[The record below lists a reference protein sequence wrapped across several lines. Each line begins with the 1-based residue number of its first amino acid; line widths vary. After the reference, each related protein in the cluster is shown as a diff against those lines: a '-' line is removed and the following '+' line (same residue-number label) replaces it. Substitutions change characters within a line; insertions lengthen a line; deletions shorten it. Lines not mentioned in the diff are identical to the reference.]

1 MSSARLLLAS
11 GNPNK
16 LAELR
21 AILAVALDGALELL
35 TPSDVGG
42 LPEVEETGVTFA
54 ANAIL
59 KAHSGALVSGLACLA
74 DDSGLEVDEL
84 LGAPGVR
91 SARYA
96 GERANDTKNRAKLL
110 AELAGVPNERRRG
123 RFVCSLALVLPGGR
137 LGGLWNGQV
146 EGRIALAER
155 GQGGFGYDPL
165 FLCEEGPA
173 ELRSRTFAELSS
185 AQKAQISHRGRALA
199 EFARDLP
206 SLFGSRQTRPRAQPR

>member
-1 MSSARLLLAS
+1 MSGLRLLLAS
-11 GNPNK
+11 GNPKK

-21 AILAVALDGALELL
+21 SILSNSLAGAFELL

-59 KAHSGALVSGLACLA
+59 KAHSGALASGLACLA

-96 GERANDTKNRAKLL
+96 GERASDEQNRAKLL
-110 AELAGVPNERRRG
+110 AELAGVPAGRRRG
-123 RFVCSLALVLPGGR
+123 RFVCSLALVLPDGR
-137 LGGLWNGQV
+137 LAGLWNGRI
-146 EGRIALAER
+146 EGHIALAER
-155 GQGGFGYDPL
+155 GSGGFGYDPL
-165 FLCEEGPA
+165 FSCAEGPA
-173 ELRSRTFAELSS
+173 SLRERTFAELSP
-185 AQKAQISHRGRALA
+185 AEKAQISHRGRALA

-206 SLFGSRQTRPRAQPR
+206 SLFGSLQT

>member
-1 MSSARLLLAS
+1 MSGLRLLLAS
-11 GNPNK
+11 GNPKK

-21 AILAVALDGALELL
+21 SILSNSLAGAFELL
-35 TPSDVGG
+35 TPSEVGG

-59 KAHSGALVSGLACLA
+59 KAHSGALASGLACLA

-96 GERANDTKNRAKLL
+96 GERASDEQNRAKLL
-110 AELAGVPNERRRG
+110 AELAGVPAGRRRG
-123 RFVCSLALVLPGGR
+123 RFVCSLALVLPDGR
-137 LGGLWNGQV
+137 LAGLWNGRI
-146 EGRIALAER
+146 EGHIALAER
-155 GQGGFGYDPL
+155 GSGGFGYDPL
-165 FLCEEGPA
+165 FSCAEGPA
-173 ELRSRTFAELSS
+173 SLRERTFAELSP
-185 AQKAQISHRGRALA
+185 AEKAQISHRGRALA

-206 SLFGSRQTRPRAQPR
+206 SLFGSLQT

>member
-1 MSSARLLLAS
+1 MSPARLLLAS
-11 GNPNK
+11 GNPKK

-21 AILAVALDGALELL
+21 AILALALEDAFELL
-35 TPSDVGG
+35 TPKDVGG

-59 KAHSGALVSGLACLA
+59 KAHSGVLESGLACLA

-96 GERANDTKNRAKLL
+96 GERADDAQNRAKLL
-110 AELAGVPNERRRG
+110 AELAGVPAERRRG
-123 RFVCSLALVLPGGR
+123 CFVCSLALVLPGGR
-137 LGGLWNGQV
+137 LGGLWYGRV

-173 ELRSRTFAELSS
+173 SLRGRIFAELTP
-185 AQKAQISHRGRALA
+185 AEKAQISHRGRALA

-206 SLFGSRQTRPRAQPR
+206 NLFGSPKP